1 MQNVSEYYIL
11 GQIYAIYEVILSKSN
26 IKMHPYNQFWRIPVR
41 CIAHAEDLCHQRN
54 VLRNYEKYQ
63 FRLDELFST
72 LDKIPEKFPD
82 ERAKS
87 DMITGYHSE
96 KCRMNNR

>member
-87 DMITGYHSE
+87 EMIGGYHSE
-96 KCRMNNR
+96 KRRMDNK